1 MIRKILLILL
11 IPLAGGTFFI
21 LNYNED
27 DVKTR
32 ISYRM
37 SSMKGFNLTHKDGG
51 KVKWELTAKSATF
64 PQGDKEVLL
73 KDLNIKVHQVSDIT
87 LTGGDGN
94 YNIERKVL
102 AVNNAIRI
110 TINSSILTTDS
121 LTWHGDKEIITT
133 GDRVK
138 FTGKKFLIEGR
149 GLAVDVRE
157 QQVKVLENVKGI
169 FYN

>member
-1 MIRKILLILL
+1 MLL

-32 ISYRM
+32 VSYRI

-51 KVKWELTAKSATF
+51 KIKWELSAKSATF

-73 KDLNIKVHQVSDIT
+73 KDLNIKVHQSPDIT
-87 LTGGDGN
+87 LTGGEGN

-102 AVNNAIRI
+102 AVSNSIKI
-110 TINSSILTTDS
+110 TMNSSLLTTDS

-133 GDRVK
+133 GDK
-138 FTGKKFLIEGR
+138 IIFTGKKFLIEGR
-149 GLAVDVRE
+149 GLAVDVRD

-169 FYN
+169 FYH